1 MRARS
6 WNIAAERSY
15 APAVSPK
22 PDFRRRGAEKRA
34 ERERTV
40 GLDPEDEAARWLEE
54 HDPKPP
60 PAPPKSLTKS
70 KTLHQWRERQKRS
83 S

>member
-1 MRARS
+1 
-6 WNIAAERSY
+6 
-15 APAVSPK
+15 VSRK
-22 PDFRRRGAEKRA
+22 PDLTSRGAQKRA
-34 ERERTV
+34 ERERAV

-70 KTLHQWRERQKRS
+70 VALHRWRERQKREGS